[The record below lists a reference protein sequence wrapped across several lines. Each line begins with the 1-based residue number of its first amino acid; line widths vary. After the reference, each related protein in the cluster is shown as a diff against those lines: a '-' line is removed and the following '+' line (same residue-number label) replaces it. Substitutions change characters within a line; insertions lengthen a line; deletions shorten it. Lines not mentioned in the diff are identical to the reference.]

1 MWSRTTLLLV
11 LLCAG
16 CSAPRVVRVSARYT
30 SLVPCVSAAVALEYE
45 R

>member
-1 MWSRTTLLLV
+1 VARLALAFV

-16 CSAPRVVRVSARYT
+16 CAAPRVVRVSARYA